1 MQRSPGLTS
10 EAIGNIISNLID
22 KWVLEI
28 EAHIKI
34 TPFSNH
40 SAEKC
45 SQPVRKAKSSLH
57 VQEPNADAVSN

>member
-28 EAHIKI
+28 ETHIKI
-34 TPFSNH
+34 TIYQSFRRKMFPASTK
-40 SAEKC
+40 SEKLVTC
-45 SQPVRKAKSSLH
+45 ARA
-57 VQEPNADAVSN
+57 